1 MSVNPISTHA
11 LTWSATG
18 FCAYP
23 RVANPFQLTH
33 SRGVRPAAIGSS
45 SGGREFQLTH
55 SRGVRRQ
62 ADRYDS
68 RCQHFNSR
76 THVEC
81 DVMMLG
87 EITEDGISTHAL
99 TWSATVCAKSKDLPR
114 IISTHALTWSAT
126 CVKSKNTRLRLFQL
140 THSRGVRPSPSSSSY
155 AFSPFQ
161 LTHSRGVRPCFHML
175 LHQQMNFNS
184 RTHVECDAFPF
195 RTTFSLSNFNSRTHV
210 ECDYDCIDC
219 HVEYYNISTHA
230 LTWSATIAQSLA
242 QRPAVFQLTHSR
254 GVRPAGCTDNGK

>member
-1 MSVNPISTHA
+1 
-11 LTWSATG
+11 
-18 FCAYP
+18 
-23 RVANPFQLTH
+23 
-33 SRGVRPAAIGSS
+33 
-45 SGGREFQLTH
+45 
-55 SRGVRRQ
+55 
-62 ADRYDS
+62 
-68 RCQHFNSR
+68 
-76 THVEC
+76 
-81 DVMMLG
+81 MMLG

-126 CVKSKNTRLRLFQL
+126 CVKSKNTRLRL
-140 THSRGVRPSPSSSSY
+140 
-155 AFSPFQ
+155 FQ

>member
-1 MSVNPISTHA
+1 M
-11 LTWSATG
+11 
-18 FCAYP
+18 
-23 RVANPFQLTH
+23 
-33 SRGVRPAAIGSS
+33 
-45 SGGREFQLTH
+45 
-55 SRGVRRQ
+55 
-62 ADRYDS
+62 
-68 RCQHFNSR
+68 
-76 THVEC
+76 
-81 DVMMLG
+81 
-87 EITEDGISTHAL
+87 
-99 TWSATVCAKSKDLPR
+99 
-114 IISTHALTWSAT
+114 
-126 CVKSKNTRLRLFQL
+126 
-140 THSRGVRPSPSSSSY
+140 RPSPSSSSY

-254 GVRPAGCTDNGK
+254 GVRRTFHMYNFHHFPFQLTHSRGVRPLAICFIL